1 MSIEQTAG
9 AASMRA
15 RLPPGGPERDKA
27 LDRVTRQLAFASFPP
42 SLSSRGREA
51 KGSKNLRATIPFFYF
66 SFSPRASQVLRDLPV
81 LGTGTG
87 AFNVRCETARGATR
101 DRWWLFYPPAGCS
114 TLDPLPSVLVLRVQ
128 KKGERALPRPRTR
141 REASNF

>member
-1 MSIEQTAG
+1 MRRMMSIEQTAG

-15 RLPPGGPERDKA
+15 RLPPGGQNETKHSTESPGNLR
-27 LDRVTRQLAFASFPP
+27 LRPFPHPFRLVVEKQKDPRTFVQP
-42 SLSSRGREA
+42 SLSFIFLFHRALGKFCEISLSLVQGRE
-51 KGSKNLRATIPFFYF
+51 LLMC
-66 SFSPRASQVLRDLPV
+66 V
-81 LGTGTG
+81 
-87 AFNVRCETARGATR
+87 ARGATR

-141 REASNF
+141 REA

>member
-66 SFSPRASQVLRDLPV
+66 SFSPRASHLPV

-87 AFNVRCETARGATR
+87 AFNVRCERCNKR
-101 DRWWLFYPPAGCS
+101 
-114 TLDPLPSVLVLRVQ
+114 
-128 KKGERALPRPRTR
+128 
-141 REASNF
+141 